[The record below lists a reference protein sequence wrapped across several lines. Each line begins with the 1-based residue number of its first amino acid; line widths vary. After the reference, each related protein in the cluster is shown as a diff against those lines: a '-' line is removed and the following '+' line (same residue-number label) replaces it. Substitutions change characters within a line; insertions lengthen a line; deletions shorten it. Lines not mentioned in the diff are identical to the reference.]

1 MNMNKKQLRNQ
12 ASFSAV
18 LSLGDGR
25 TVHEIVHYF
34 NKDMEEIGY
43 IGFSENVTVFNPPRT
58 WSESVLSDYIIRE
71 VV

>member
-1 MNMNKKQLRNQ
+1 MTKTQLRNQ

-18 LSLGDGR
+18 LFLDDGNMF
-25 TVHEIVHYF
+25 HEIVHYF

-43 IGFSENVTVFNPPRT
+43 IAFSENITVFNPPRK

-71 VV
+71 VVQ